1 MQTYQSAILNI
12 YSFPFVSSLPNSTVH
27 KLVEHLHRGHGGLY
41 FTCFHIFL
49 SNNFSIN
56 KIIRLSPFFPPC
68 LVIYHDTAV
77 EFNGSELMFEPH
89 GDGLGPQ
96 RHAARNKTQPGSLD
110 DDRLRRCS
118 SVIHPL
124 QMMTVTFHIIM
135 KTTFRMAAKRLMRT
149 VSNWWS
155 AKIVLEKSPE
165 LFTTDYI
172 RLHQFLSF
180 SYLIHISMF
189 LFQMEQLSII
199 EAIFKAKTL
208 NIVASSLWVI
218 ADFLC
223 FTSL

>member
-12 YSFPFVSSLPNSTVH
+12 YSFPPFVSSLPNSTVH

-56 KIIRLSPFFPPC
+56 KIICLSPFFPPC

-135 KTTFRMAAKRLMRT
+135 KTTAEWPPKD
-149 VSNWWS
+149 WWGQLVIDGQR
-155 AKIVLEKSPE
+155 KLFWKKVLNFLYPITS
-165 LFTTDYI
+165 DYI
-172 RLHQFLSF
+172 NSYHFL
-180 SYLIHISMF
+180 I
-189 LFQMEQLSII
+189 
-199 EAIFKAKTL
+199 
-208 NIVASSLWVI
+208 
-218 ADFLC
+218 
-223 FTSL
+223 